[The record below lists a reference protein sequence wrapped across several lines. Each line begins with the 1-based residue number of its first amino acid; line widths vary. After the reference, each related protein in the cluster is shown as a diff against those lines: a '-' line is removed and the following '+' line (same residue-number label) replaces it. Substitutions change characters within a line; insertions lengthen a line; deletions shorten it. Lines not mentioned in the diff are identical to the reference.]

1 MVHRFA
7 ALPLALVATCLMAA
21 VALAGGFAI
30 ANLDSTPQ
38 PRAGEATTLGFTV
51 LQHGVTPVT
60 EGDVGVTARNAT
72 TGETIAAKA
81 RAEAKPGHY
90 VATLTFPSAGAWS
103 WEITINWLQMNSKF
117 PPLTVLPALS
127 APAPAAAEPAAA
139 PGGMPAQAIAAAAA
153 LAALAVGAG
162 YLFLRRRPS
171 IVRGDAVKVG

>member
-1 MVHRFA
+1 MVRRFA
-7 ALPLALVATCLMAA
+7 ALPLALVAASLMAA

-38 PRAGEATTLGFTV
+38 PRAGEGTTLGFTL

-60 EGDVGVTARNAT
+60 TGDVDVLASNSA

-81 RAEAKPGHY
+81 RAEGKPGHY
-90 VATLTFPSAGAWS
+90 VATLTFPSAGTWS
-103 WEITINWLQMNSKF
+103 WEITSDWLMVNSKF
-117 PPLTVLPALS
+117 PPLTVLPAVS
-127 APAPAAAEPAAA
+127 APAPAAAEPAPASS
-139 PGGMPAQAIAAAAA
+139 GLPAQAIAAAAA

-171 IVRGDAVKVG
+171 IVRGDAVKVS